1 LYKYTNKGNIIKT
14 NKNITILYVEDEKGI
29 RESLQKALKY
39 FCDTLYVASDG
50 MEGLVLYKEYAPD
63 IVITD
68 IRMPKMNGIE
78 MAKKIM
84 EINDR
89 QHLIFTTAH
98 SESDYFIEAINMQ
111 ADGYILKPIDLDKLE
126 HRIEDI
132 LEIINLKLDYK
143 KQQIQLIKSEKRA
156 SMGELIGNIAHQWRQ
171 PLSVIATTASSMQ
184 LKKGLDNLSDDDF
197 NKSCEM
203 IDEKAQYLSKTID
216 NFRNYIMEE
225 TIKRDFNVQ
234 ELLLE
239 TINIIEAE
247 LKNYNIILIKDINP
261 NIDSTNYS
269 NLLKQVLLNIFNN
282 AKDALAE
289 SKEKTKYI
297 FLKLIDSDDTYTI
310 SIQDNAGGIPEDIIN
325 KIYEPY
331 FTTKHQASGTGL
343 GLYIAFDMVTNDLN
357 GSLKEENITFVHEEI
372 EYIGAKFNIT
382 LPK

>member
-1 LYKYTNKGNIIKT
+1 M
-14 NKNITILYVEDEKGI
+14 EDEKGI
-29 RESLQKALKY
+29 RDSLQKTLKY
-39 FCDTLYVASDG
+39 FCDSLYVGSDG
-50 MEGLVLYKEYAPD
+50 IEGLKLYKEHTPD
-63 IVITD
+63 IVVTD

-78 MAKKIM
+78 MAKSIM

-98 SESDYFIEAINMQ
+98 SESDYFMEAINMQ

-126 HRIEDI
+126 QKIEDI
-132 LEIINLKLDYK
+132 LEIINLKIAYK
-143 KQQIQLIKSEKRA
+143 EQQIQLITSERRA

-171 PLSVIATTASSMQ
+171 PLSVIATMASSMQ
-184 LKKGLDNLSDDDF
+184 LKKELGNLADDDF

-203 IDEKAQYLSKTID
+203 IDERAQYLSKTID

-247 LKNYNIILIKDINP
+247 FESHNIILVKDIDQ
-261 NIDSTNYS
+261 NINTSNYA
-269 NLLKQVLLNIFNN
+269 NLLKQVLLNILNN
-282 AKDALAE
+282 AKDIVCTNNEL
-289 SKEKTKYI
+289 KRYI
-297 FLKLIDSDDTYTI
+297 FLTLTDSNDTFVI
-310 SIQDNAGGIPEDIIN
+310 SIKDNGGGIPQDIIN

-331 FTTKHQASGTGL
+331 FTTKHQASDTGL
-343 GLYIAFDMVTNDLN
+343 GLHVAFDMVTNNLE
-357 GSLKEENITFVHEEI
+357 GSLKEENTTYKIDDV
-372 EYIGAKFNIT
+372 EYTGARFNIT